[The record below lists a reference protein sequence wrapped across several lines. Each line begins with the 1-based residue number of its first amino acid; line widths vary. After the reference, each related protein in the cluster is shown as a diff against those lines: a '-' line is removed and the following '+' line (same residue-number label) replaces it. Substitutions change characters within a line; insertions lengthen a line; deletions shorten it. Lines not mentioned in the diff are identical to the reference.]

1 MGGSVV
7 HTGQVFFDEETTAA
21 VYRHSPY
28 KSHGQ
33 PDTSHA
39 EDMIYAQA
47 GSSRATLKLA
57 RRSHGRKGYLG
68 SITLGVAT

>member
-1 MGGSVV
+1 
-7 HTGQVFFDEETTAA
+7 VFFSEKITSA

-39 EDMIYAQA
+39 QDTIFAAA
-47 GSSRATLKLA
+47 GKSKAVLKLTH
-57 RRSHGRKGYLG
+57 RPHGKKGYRG
-68 SITLGVAT
+68 RITLGVATS

>member
-1 MGGSVV
+1 VV
-7 HTGQVFFDEETTAA
+7 HTGQLFFDEKTTAA
-21 VYRHSPY
+21 VYRRSPY

-39 EDMIYAQA
+39 ADMIYAQA
-47 GSSRATLKLA
+47 GRSRATLKLA
-57 RRSHGRKGYLG
+57 KRSNGRKGHRG

>member
-7 HTGQVFFDEETTAA
+7 HTGQLFFDEKTTAA
-21 VYRHSPY
+21 VYRHAPY
-28 KSHGQ
+28 ESHGQ

-47 GSSRATLKLA
+47 GRSRATLKLA
-57 RRSHGRKGYLG
+57 RRSNGRKGYRG